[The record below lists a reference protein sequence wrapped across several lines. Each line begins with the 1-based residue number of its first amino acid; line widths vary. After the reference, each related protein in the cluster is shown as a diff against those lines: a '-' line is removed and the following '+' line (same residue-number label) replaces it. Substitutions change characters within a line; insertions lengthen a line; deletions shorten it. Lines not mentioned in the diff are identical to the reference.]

1 MAANIE
7 QLKEYARIIKDTP
20 YALRTYLQTFDNT
33 QGKGRM
39 VPLDLFPD
47 QISLI
52 NDYESYNENITR
64 KYRQAGVTTVT
75 AAWVSKVLQTASKE
89 SPEKILIVAN
99 KRDTA
104 IEMANKIRSFL
115 TQWPDWMNVGFSV
128 DKNSESRF
136 RLNNGCEVKAVA
148 TSKDALRGY
157 TPTIL
162 IFDEAAYI
170 EAGDDFWAASMA
182 SLSTGGKII
191 LISTPNG
198 FDPIYYTVFDQALK
212 GINDFHISDLQWY
225 KDPRYSKEL
234 VWVKVKDMVHYML
247 NRELYEDDK
256 ENFILHDVP
265 MEDYQKTLDAGYKP
279 YSPWFEGM
287 SKKLKYDPR
296 KIAQE
301 IECDFL
307 GSGDSVIPYETR
319 ENIVKN
325 MIKEPTEKLMSGT
338 LWHWK
343 DPIEGH
349 RYVMGVDVSRGDSED
364 FSGICI
370 IDFDEREQVLEY
382 VGKIPPDDLA
392 QVAYRW
398 AVLYK
403 AFVGIDITGGMG
415 IATARK
421 FQELGYKNMYIEGIN
436 TQNVWDYNAKIMEKI
451 PGINFNN
458 KRTQIVAS
466 FEEQL
471 RHGFIVRS
479 QRLVNEMGTFVYIN
493 GRPDH
498 MKGTHDDAIMS
509 MAIALYIADISF
521 GQLERVDSVNKA
533 MIDSWMLS
541 ERTYEPNKSFYSHGQ
556 AFDPMGTMT
565 MDGEPL
571 QGNPLF
577 MNDEVKTHKQQYE
590 TYSWLFGGLN
600 KHK

>member
-1 MAANIE
+1 MGANIE
-7 QLKEYARIIKDTP
+7 QLKEYARIIKDAP
-20 YALRTYLQTFDNT
+20 YAMRTYLQTFDNT
-33 QGKGRM
+33 QKRN

-47 QISLI
+47 QL
-52 NDYESYNENITR
+52 NLLADYENYNENITR

-75 AAWVSKVLQTASKE
+75 SAWVSKVLQTAKPE
-89 SPEKILIVAN
+89 NPEKILIVAN

-115 TQWPDWMNVGFSV
+115 MQWPDWMNVGFSA

-170 EAGDDFWAASMA
+170 EAGDDFWAACMA
-182 SLSTGGKII
+182 SLSTGGKVI

-198 FDPIYYTVFDQALK
+198 FDPIYYTVYDQAVK

-225 KDPRYSKEL
+225 KDPRYTKDL

-247 NRELYEDDK
+247 NRALYDDNEDGFMMK
-256 ENFILHDVP
+256 DVP
-265 MEDYQKTLDAGYKP
+265 PEDYQKVLDDGYKP

-307 GSGDSVIPYETR
+307 GSGDSVIPYEVR

-325 MIKEPTEKLMSGT
+325 MIREPKEKLMSGT
-338 LWHWK
+338 MWHWK
-343 DPIEGH
+343 EPIEGH
-349 RYVMGVDVSRGDSED
+349 RYVMGIDVSRGDSED

-382 VGKIPPDDLA
+382 VGKIPPDNLA
-392 QVAYRW
+392 EIAYRW
-398 AVLYK
+398 AVLYT

-421 FQELGYKNMYIEGIN
+421 FQEMGYKNMYIEGIN
-436 TQNVWDYNAKIMEKI
+436 TQNIWDYNAKAMEKI

-458 KRTQIVAS
+458 KRTQIVAA

-471 RHGFIVRS
+471 RNGFIVRS
-479 QRLVNEMGTFVYIN
+479 QRLVNEMNTFVYIN
-493 GRPDH
+493 GKPDH
-498 MKGTHDDAIMS
+498 MKGKHDDAIMS
-509 MAIALYIADISF
+509 IAIALYIADISF

-541 ERTYEPNKSFYSHGQ
+541 ERSYEPNKSFYSYGQ
-556 AFDPMGTMT
+556 AFDPMGPMAV
-565 MDGEPL
+565 DGGALE
-571 QGNPLF
+571 GNPLF
-577 MNDEVKTHKQQYE
+577 HNDQVKNLKQQYDE
-590 TYSWLFGGLN
+590 YSWLIPGPKKRG
-600 KHK
+600 